1 MGRGISTTAGK
12 RKGWES
18 SSAGSSGLVAFSPA
32 AAGWLGSD
40 TDAETCVTPA
50 GMCVATPQRTT
61 MAHSAPR
68 QPQREGVGLDLAIS
82 QVIQALV
89 E

>member
-12 RKGWES
+12 GKAWEA
-18 SSAGSSGLVAFSPA
+18 SSAGSSGLVAFSSVV
-32 AAGWLGSD
+32 AGWLGSD
-40 TDAETCVTPA
+40 AHAETCVTSP
-50 GMCVATPQRTT
+50 GKCVATPQRTT
-61 MAHSAPR
+61 MAHSVPR